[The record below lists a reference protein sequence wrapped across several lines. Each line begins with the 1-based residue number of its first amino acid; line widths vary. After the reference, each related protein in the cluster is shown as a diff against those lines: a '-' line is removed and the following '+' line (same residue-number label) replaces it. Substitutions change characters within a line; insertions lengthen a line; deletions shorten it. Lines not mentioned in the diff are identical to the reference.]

1 MPELALL
8 CRGEYVYSHRKV
20 FMHFFV
26 LFLNSEKGFQ
36 AEIVDGLIK
45 IMNCGV
51 ILI

>member
-8 CRGEYVYSHRKV
+8 CRGEYVYSHREV
-20 FMHFFV
+20 FMCFFV
-26 LFLNSEKGFQ
+26 LFLNCAKGFQ

-45 IMNCGV
+45 IMNYVV